1 MEYYV
6 GLDVHQR
13 TINAAVLDEHG
24 SVCAEAHMRNTVSE
38 LREAVAPYAPA
49 QTRVVIEASSAF
61 LPIYEQLEEA
71 GYTVIVAH
79 PGELKAIAH
88 AKVKNDRID
97 AKLLAKLLRADLIPQ
112 AYVPKKEVRDLRRLV
127 RHRAQLSHSQADYKR
142 RIRMLCQQERVRC
155 PFTDIT
161 GKKSRVFLG
170 AHLRPAAWQQV
181 LSYFRVIDCIKGEIA
196 ALVSRMEQLSLFE
209 KELAILMSM
218 PGIGRYTGLLILSEI
233 GEIARFPSAKQYAR
247 YAGLVPSTRA
257 SGEVVHH
264 GRIIK
269 QSSRWLC
276 WAYVQIAWVAI
287 RCNPALR
294 ATYERLQP
302 RRGTSKAIV
311 GVAHRIARITYGML
325 KTGTPYREP
334 CLAS

>member
-1 MEYYV
+1 MKYYV

-24 SVCAEAHMRNTVSE
+24 SVCVEAHMRNAAPE
-38 LREAVAPYAPA
+38 LREVIAPYPPA
-49 QTRVVIEASSAF
+49 QTRAVIEASSAF

-71 GYTVIVAH
+71 GYPVIVAH

-97 AKLLAKLLRADLIPQ
+97 AKLLAKLLRADLIPE

-142 RIRMLCQQERVRC
+142 RLRMLCQQERVRC
-155 PFTDIT
+155 PFTDIA
-161 GKKSRVFLG
+161 GKKSRVFLE
-170 AHLRPAAWQQV
+170 AHLRPAAGQQV
-181 LSYFRVIDCIKGEIA
+181 LSYLRVIDCIKGETA
-196 ALVSRMEQLSLFE
+196 ALNSRMEQLTLFE
-209 KELAILMSM
+209 KELALLMSM

-233 GEIARFPSAKQYAR
+233 GDIARFPSAKQYAR

-269 QSSRWLC
+269 QSSKWLR

-287 RCNPALR
+287 RYNPALR

-302 RRGTSKAIV
+302 RTGTSKAIV
-311 GVAHRIARITYGML
+311 GVAHQIARITYGML

-334 CLAS
+334 CLTG